1 MSTKAD
7 ASGPPR
13 VATLPWFEAPEPTAS
28 HTIIGIGVGEPTVVS
43 TRWVHQAPT
52 LKLVAVPEALQE
64 PTVAR
69 LPTSTPVHRKPRAA
83 LVPRL
88 VPALAQ
94 SAAPALLGQMPVP
107 EREVFELARR
117 IALQA
122 DLPAAMRVLHHG
134 LSRLTDSSDVM
145 CVFFDVALC
154 SPWVLPDG
162 RAGRGLDDHVRQLV
176 AQVAGSGR
184 RAVLGHVLIEPVGP
198 APARGVFLVRRPP
211 TSMVYGQLEIATVAA
226 IAAALCGL
234 IGHFVAEHVA
244 LREQARRDARSLLRP
259 ETLAAR
265 RGAPGAPGRV
275 VATARTWIRWA
286 YPALI
291 GLVAAVIVA
300 AAIVQVP
307 TYSTGVSF
315 ITVEG
320 EPVTSPMAGT
330 VTEVMVA
337 PDAQVAAGDPLLRL
351 RAPEGDAELVATE
364 AVDDRILRA
373 SSAGVVSH
381 IGVRPGQLVTPGA
394 PIMKISPSTDP
405 SIVALLPGSDRAR
418 LEVGMTLQIEL
429 TGYHKKREQ
438 AVIDAIDSRVI
449 GPEEARKTFGDP
461 IGDALPVTGP
471 VVILHAHLTA
481 RTFEAGG
488 RTYEFRDGMLG
499 KAEVRLD
506 HQSLLSVLLHGK
518 RK

>member
-1 MSTKAD
+1 MTSRPGTPEVPARTAARKMTAHFMARKAD

-13 VATLPWFEAPEPTAS
+13 AATLPWFEASESTAS

-43 TRWVHQAPT
+43 TRWAHQAPT

-69 LPTSTPVHRKPRAA
+69 QLTSTPVHRRPRAA
-83 LVPRL
+83 LVPKL

-94 SAAPALLGQMPVP
+94 SAAPALLGQMPVL
-107 EREVFELARR
+107 EREVFQLARR

-145 CVFFDVALC
+145 CVFFDVALW
-154 SPWVLPDG
+154 SAWVLPDG
-162 RAGRGLDDHVRQLV
+162 RAGRGLDDQVQQLV

-184 RAVLGHVLIEPVGP
+184 RAVLGHALIEPVGP
-198 APARGVFLVRRPP
+198 APARAVFLVRRPP
-211 TSMVYGQLEIATVAA
+211 TSMVYGQLEIATLAA

-265 RGAPGAPGRV
+265 RAAPGAPGRV

-291 GLVAAVIVA
+291 GLVAALIVA

-307 TYSTGVSF
+307 TYSTGVSI

-320 EPVTSPMAGT
+320 EPVTSPIPGT
-330 VTEVMVA
+330 VAEMMVA
-337 PDAQVAAGDPLLRL
+337 PGAQVAAGDPLLPNL
-351 RAPEGDAELVATE
+351 EMLHTQA
-364 AVDDRILRA
+364 AV
-373 SSAGVVSH
+373 H
-381 IGVRPGQLVTPGA
+381 P
-394 PIMKISPSTDP
+394 
-405 SIVALLPGSDRAR
+405 
-418 LEVGMTLQIEL
+418 
-429 TGYHKKREQ
+429 
-438 AVIDAIDSRVI
+438 
-449 GPEEARKTFGDP
+449 FGD
-461 IGDALPVTGP
+461 GMYAGP
-471 VVILHAHLTA
+471 ASCA
-481 RTFEAGG
+481 
-488 RTYEFRDGMLG
+488 D
-499 KAEVRLD
+499 
-506 HQSLLSVLLHGK
+506 
-518 RK
+518 